1 MDDAFLAGPTLKLS
15 NQLKHCLRS
24 APGRPTDRNAPMKQS
39 ALDTVL
45 NRLRLWQKFAVL
57 ALFGVVLVAMPFI
70 LYVNESGKT
79 IQATRLESSGLEPM
93 RLLMKAL
100 QLTQQ
105 HRGLS
110 MITLNGD
117 ASAEARRATLQGDA
131 DRAFE
136 ALDAALRR
144 DVQAPGLLSAWQEV
158 LQGWNSLEGQVARKS
173 LAPADSFQAHVELIA
188 RLLRVKSL
196 LLQHYGLSFDPQA
209 QGYYLVDTALN
220 QVPMLTELF
229 GQTRAMGAGLLT
241 RHEASEAERLRI
253 MVLINRAEEHY
264 ISLNDAL
271 ESAVRQYPELAASLA
286 EPGKAALQEARQA
299 IELAQ
304 KEIIQAQAPRYP
316 AADFFARY
324 TQAIDSQ
331 YQLNQVALA
340 QLESVLDERA
350 AGLSRTR
357 MLLGGG
363 IVLLSLLAALA
374 NFLITRALLRQL
386 GGEPA
391 YATAILNRIATGDLA
406 VPIELKA
413 QDRASLLFAMRDMRD
428 RLAEIVSK
436 VRGGSTSIAS
446 ASSQIT
452 AGNLDLASRTEQQAS
467 SLAETAATTE
477 QITATVRQNADNAQ
491 QANTLAAS
499 AAKTATDGGAIV
511 AELVST
517 MSEIN
522 TKSQQVAD
530 IIGVIDS
537 IAFQTNILA
546 LNAAVEAARAGE
558 QGRGFAVVAS
568 EVRALAQRSAG
579 AAKEIK
585 GLIDTSVESTA
596 KGNEQASRAGA
607 TMQDIV
613 DSINRVTDIMGEIS
627 AASRE
632 QTTGIEEINAAVTQM
647 DDVTRQNAS
656 LVEESAAAAA
666 SLQEQADTLV
676 ELVAFFRL
684 DTADHADPTGQ
695 PGGAH
700 VQSRRAQ
707 APRLLPARS

>member
-1 MDDAFLAGPTLKLS
+1 
-15 NQLKHCLRS
+15 
-24 APGRPTDRNAPMKQS
+24 MKPS
-39 ALDTVL
+39 ALDTAL

-57 ALFGVVLVAMPFI
+57 ALFGVVLVAAPFF
-70 LYVNESGKT
+70 LYVYESGKT
-79 IQATRLESSGLEPM
+79 IQATRLEASGLQPM
-93 RLLMKAL
+93 RLLMKTL
-100 QLTQQ
+100 QLAQQ

-117 ASAEARRATLQGDA
+117 ASAEPRRTTLQGDA

-136 ALDAALRR
+136 ALDDALRQ
-144 DVQAPGLLSAWQEV
+144 DAQTPALLAAWQEV
-158 LQGWNSLEGQVARKS
+158 LQGWTSLEGQVARKS
-173 LAPADSFQAHVELIA
+173 LAPAESFQAHVELIA

-196 LLQHYGLSFDPQA
+196 LLQRYGLSFDPQA
-209 QGYYLVDTALN
+209 RGYYLIDTALN

-229 GQTRAMGAGLLT
+229 GQTRAMGSGLLT
-241 RHEASEAERLRI
+241 RHDATDAERLRV

-271 ESAVRQYPELAASLA
+271 ESAAQQYPELGASLA
-286 EPGKAALQEARQA
+286 EPGRAALQEARAA

-304 KEIIQAQAPRYP
+304 KEIIQAQSLRFQ
-316 AADFFARY
+316 AADFFTRY
-324 TQAIDSQ
+324 TQAIDAQ
-331 YQLNQVALA
+331 YQFNQAALA
-340 QLESVLDERA
+340 QLESVLDDRA
-350 AGLSRTR
+350 ESLSRTR
-357 MLLGGG
+357 FLLGGG

-406 VPIELKA
+406 VPIELKP
-413 QDRASLLFAMRDMRD
+413 QDRTSLLFALRDMRD
-428 RLAEIVSK
+428 HLAEIVSK
-436 VRGGSTSIAS
+436 VRGGANSIAS

-477 QITATVRQNADNAQ
+477 QLTATVRQNADNAQ

-499 AAKTATDGGAIV
+499 AGRTATDGGAIV

-517 MSEIN
+517 MSEIDARG
-522 TKSQQVAD
+522 QQVAD

-558 QGRGFAVVAS
+558 QGRGFAVVAA
-568 EVRALAQRSAG
+568 EVRALAQRSAS

-585 GLIDTSVESTA
+585 TLIDTSVESTA
-596 KGNEQASRAGA
+596 RGNEQASRAGA

-613 DSINRVTDIMGEIS
+613 DGINRVTDIMGEIS

-676 ELVAFFRL
+676 DLVAFFRL
-684 DTADHADPTGQ
+684 DSSDHQDAHRHPDGPRALPHHTQ
-695 PGGAH
+695 P
-700 VQSRRAQ
+700 
-707 APRLLPARS
+707 PRLLAARS

>member
-1 MDDAFLAGPTLKLS
+1 
-15 NQLKHCLRS
+15 
-24 APGRPTDRNAPMKQS
+24 MKQS
-39 ALDTVL
+39 SLDTLL

-57 ALFGVVLVAMPFI
+57 ALFGVVLVAIPFS

-79 IQATRLESSGLEPM
+79 IRATELESSGLEPM
-93 RLLMKAL
+93 RLLMKTL

-110 MITLNGD
+110 MITLNGET
-117 ASAEARRATLQGDA
+117 SAEVRRSALQA
-131 DRAFE
+131 ETDRAFE
-136 ALDAALRR
+136 ALDTALTKS
-144 DVQAPGLLSAWQEV
+144 VETPALLAAWQEV
-158 LQGWNSLEGQVARKS
+158 RQGWSALAAQVARKS

-209 QGYYLVDTALN
+209 QGYYLIDTALN

-229 GQTRAMGAGLLT
+229 GQARGFGSGLLT
-241 RHEASEAERLRI
+241 RHEASDAERLRI
-253 MVLINRAEEHY
+253 TVLINRAEEHY

-271 ESAVRQYPELAASLA
+271 ESAIRQFPELAASLA
-286 EPGKAALQEARQA
+286 EPGKKALREARTA

-304 KEIIQAQAPRYP
+304 KEILQAEALRFPST
-316 AADFFARY
+316 DFFARY
-324 TQAIDSQ
+324 TQAIDAQ

-340 QLESVLDERA
+340 QLESVLDNRA
-350 AGLSRTR
+350 RSLSRTR
-357 MLLGGG
+357 VLLAGG
-363 IVLLSLLAALA
+363 IVLLSLLAGLA
-374 NFLITRALLRQL
+374 NYFITRALLRQL

-391 YATAILNRIATGDLA
+391 YATALLNRIATGDLA

-413 QDRASLLFAMRDMRD
+413 QDRTSLLFALRDMRD
-428 RLAEIVSK
+428 RLADIVSQ
-436 VRGGSTSIAS
+436 VRAGSNAIAS
-446 ASSQIT
+446 ASAQIT
-452 AGNLDLASRTEQQAS
+452 AGNLDLSSRTEQQAS

-499 AAKTATDGGAIV
+499 AGGTATDGGAIV

-522 TKSQQVAD
+522 AKSQQVAD

-558 QGRGFAVVAS
+558 QGRGFAVVAA

-585 GLIDTSVESTA
+585 GLIDASVESTA
-596 KGNEQASRAGA
+596 KGNEQAARAGA

-613 DSINRVTDIMGEIS
+613 DGIHRVTDIMGEIS

-632 QTTGIEEINAAVTQM
+632 QTTGIEEINIAITQM

-656 LVEESAAAAA
+656 LVEESAAAAG

-676 ELVAFFRL
+676 DLVAFFRL
-684 DTADHADPTGQ
+684 DTPATPDTQRQ
-695 PGGAH
+695 PDSPRTP
-700 VQSRRAQ
+700 QPRFQ
-707 APRLLPARS
+707 APRLLTARS